1 MGAHLVFYDGACGLC
16 DHAVQFIL
24 KHDHSNI
31 FDFAP
36 LQGST
41 AADTLK
47 SLPLSIRNADS
58 LILIEN
64 YRTDNPQIYI
74 YGKGALRILWLL
86 GGFWIVPGSLSWLP
100 AWLYDW
106 GYRLIAKNR
115 HRLFDND
122 RCVIPPAGQKNRFL
136 P

>member
-1 MGAHLVFYDGACGLC
+1 MGKHLVFYDGACGLC

-24 KHDHSNI
+24 ARDKAAI

-36 LQGST
+36 LQGAT
-41 AADTLK
+41 ARSTLK
-47 SLPLSIRNADS
+47 SLPKDIINADS

-64 YRTDNPQIYI
+64 YRSDKPQIYI
-74 YGKGALRILWLL
+74 FGKGAFRILWQL
-86 GGFWIVPGSLSWLP
+86 GGVWALPGAISWLP
-100 AWLYDW
+100 SFLYDW

-122 RCVIPPAGQKNRFL
+122 RCVVPSPDKKDRFL